1 MKSGMVHLQKNS
13 ETMKNG
19 RIKELFIDDK
29 APIIAALQQMDRI
42 KRKLLIVTKEDKY
55 HSLLSIGDIQRA
67 IIANI
72 STAAP
77 VEHILRH
84 EVKVAAVTD
93 NKEEIKKSIKERRN
107 EYMPVVSPSGE
118 VVDVVFW
125 EDLFRKDERKIP
137 KILNMPVVIMA
148 GGQGMRLR
156 PLTNVFPKP
165 LLPIG
170 GQTIIEDIMDNF
182 VAYGCT
188 NFFLSVNY
196 KAAFIKLYFESIS
209 GNNYQIEYFE
219 EPKPLGTAGS
229 LRLLKDKITS
239 TFFVSN
245 CDIIVEDDYAE
256 VLKYHRENK
265 NEITMV
271 AAVKKINIPY
281 GTLET
286 KEDGL
291 LALLQEKPDV
301 TFKINTGF
309 YILEPHLLDEIPD
322 NEFYHIT
329 TLIGKLLNENRK
341 VGVFPVSEGSWTD
354 VGTWDEYLKIIRA
367 Y

>member
-1 MKSGMVHLQKNS
+1 
-13 ETMKNG
+13 MKNG
-19 RIKELFIDDK
+19 RIKALFIEDT
-29 APIIAALQQMDRI
+29 ASIITAMQQMDSI
-42 KRKLLIVTKEDKY
+42 KRKLLIVTREGRY

-72 STAAP
+72 STNTP
-77 VEHILRH
+77 VGNILRH
-84 EVKVAAVTD
+84 EVKVASVTD
-93 NKEEIKKSIKERRN
+93 DREKIIKSIKERRN
-107 EYMPVVSPSGE
+107 EYMPIVNVSGE
-118 VVDVVFW
+118 VVDVIFW
-125 EDLFRKDERKIP
+125 EDLFRKDERKFRSA
-137 KILNMPVVIMA
+137 LNLPVVIMA
-148 GGQGMRLR
+148 GGQGTRLR

-170 GQTIIEDIMDNF
+170 EQTIIEDIMDNF
-182 VAYGCT
+182 IAYGCR
-188 NFFLSVNY
+188 NFFLSINY
-196 KAAFIKLYFESIS
+196 KAEFIKLYFKSIS
-209 GNNYQIEYFE
+209 SNNYQIEYFE

-229 LRLLKDKITS
+229 LRLLKEKINS

-256 VLKYHRENK
+256 ILRYHRGNH

-271 AAVKKINIPY
+271 AAVKKLNIPY

-291 LALLQEKPDV
+291 LASLQEKPDF

-309 YILEPHLLDEIPD
+309 YILEPHLLNEIPD

-329 TLIGKLLNENRK
+329 FLIEKLLNENRK

-354 VGTWDEYLKIIRA
+354 VGTWDEYLKMI
-367 Y
+367 